1 MNHVNDNNY
10 PNELYEDVFIEA
22 IAEMEQ
28 SIEEMQAG
36 RAQPLTATERSVLFA
51 SVNAAAGLYEAA
63 FEIAAGKPVTDA
75 AVSSCLDIAVQ
86 EMRSAFC
93 LVKTG
98 SR

>member
-22 IAEMEQ
+22 IAEMEH
-28 SIEEMQAG
+28 SLEEMQAR
-36 RAQPLTATERSVLFA
+36 RAQPLTATERSALLSSA
-51 SVNAAAGLYEAA
+51 NAAKSLYEAA
-63 FEIAAGKPVTDA
+63 FAIAAGKPMRDA
-75 AVSSCLDIAVQ
+75 SVSSCLDSAVQ

-98 SR
+98 GR

>member
-28 SIEEMQAG
+28 SLEEMQAG
-36 RAQPLTATERSVLFA
+36 RAQPQTATERSVLFSSA
-51 SVNAAAGLYEAA
+51 NAARSLYEAA
-63 FEIAAGKPVTDA
+63 FAIAAGKPVTDA
-75 AVSSCLDIAVQ
+75 AVSSCLDSAVQ

-93 LVKTG
+93 QAKTA